1 MLAMMKH
8 IKRFALQG
16 ALGLALCAGAPA
28 RAVEWHGL
36 LDLRAIAVDADR
48 SWTNEGLGKLRYDRH
63 SRGVDLGQ
71 AFLRAEGEP
80 LDAVSAV
87 MVLDASGDRRGVLDV
102 TEAWLGWNPVPGGPW
117 KMRVKAGAFF
127 PPTSIEVDYDSIG
140 WTPSRT
146 VSSSAI
152 NSWIGEE
159 LRTKGIEAALS
170 HLGRLD
176 GSPHDY
182 GATVGLFKGNDPA
195 GTLLAWRGWAIGD
208 RITGLRES
216 IRLADLPV
224 YRADGAI
231 ARQDRTIHVFREV
244 DNRLGYY
251 AGAHYSYA
259 GMVEVAA
266 LHYDNR
272 GEPLAV
278 INGQYSWDTRF
289 DHLSLHLRARK
300 QWELL
305 FQAMHGATTMG
316 ANAVSLD
323 YTAWYV
329 LASRPL
335 GPGTLALRYDRFTTR
350 EHDALPSDPNG
361 ESGRAY
367 TLAYNYHLGP
377 SLALVTELQLVR
389 SSRSARVLI
398 GQAVSQ
404 TERGLTAA
412 LRWQF

>member
-1 MLAMMKH
+1 MMKH
-8 IKRFALQG
+8 MKRLALHG
-16 ALGLALCAGAPA
+16 ALGLVLCAGAQV

-36 LDLRAIAVDADR
+36 LDLRALAVDADR
-48 SWTNEGLGKLRYDRH
+48 SWTTEGLGKLRYDRH
-63 SRGVDLGQ
+63 SRAIELGQ
-71 AFLRAEGEP
+71 AFLRAEAEP

-87 MVLDASGDRRGVLDV
+87 MVADASGDRRGVLDV
-102 TEAWLGWNPVPGGPW
+102 TEAWLGWNPVPAGPW
-117 KMRVKAGAFF
+117 RMRVKAGAFF

-140 WTPSRT
+140 WTPTRT

-152 NSWIGEE
+152 NSRIGEE
-159 LRTKGIEAALS
+159 LRTNAIEAALS
-170 HLGRLD
+170 HLGRFD

-182 GATVGLFKGNDPA
+182 GATLGIFVGNDPA

-208 RITGLRES
+208 RITGLSEP

-224 YRADGAI
+224 YRADGPI
-231 ARQDRTIHVFREV
+231 SRQDRTIHVFREV

-259 GMVEVAA
+259 GMLEVAA

-272 GEPLAV
+272 GDPLV
-278 INGQYSWDTRF
+278 VVNGQYSWDTRF
-289 DHLSLHLRARK
+289 DHLSLHLRTRE

-305 FQAMHGATTMG
+305 FQAMRGATTMG
-316 ANAVSLD
+316 RNGVGLD
-323 YTAWYV
+323 YTAWYA

-335 GPGTLALRYDRFTTR
+335 GAGTLALRYDRFTTR
-350 EHDALPSDPNG
+350 EHDVLPSDPNG
-361 ESGRAY
+361 ESGRAC
-367 TLAYNYHLGP
+367 TLAYNYPLGA
-377 SLALVTELQLVR
+377 SLALLAELQQVH
-389 SSRSARVLI
+389 SSRSARALI

-404 TERGLTAA
+404 TERGMTVA